1 MIDYYRLRGWALVPV
16 YVVMPQHAQVMKDYL
31 TLAPALDST
40 KSIGRLFHCEG
51 GARFGD

>member
-1 MIDYYRLRGWALVPV
+1 MIDYYRLQGWALVPV
-16 YVVMPQHAQVMKDYL
+16 YVVMLQHAQVMKDYL

-40 KSIGRLFHCEG
+40 KSIGRLLRNER